1 MGIKIKSNKAFFSN
15 VSKNLENS
23 LGDLIENTVQDIST
37 EAAQRVPVD
46 TGILR
51 SAIDHEVKGFTGV
64 VKVNSKYAAFIEFG
78 TGTLYDAP
86 AEWEQYA
93 SEFKGLKSGS
103 FQDFKKNLIAWMSRK
118 GIDQKYLF
126 PIMMKILRVGIA
138 PRPFLYPAFKNNTT
152 KMLKTLE
159 KLNLNGN
166 K

>member
-23 LGDLIENTVQDIST
+23 LGDLIENTVQDISA

-51 SAIDHEVKGFTGV
+51 SSIGSEYKDLIGIAGTPI
-64 VKVNSKYAAFIEFG
+64 KYSPYVEFG
-78 TGTLYDAP
+78 TGGLVDVP
-86 AEWEQYA
+86 AGLEDYA
-93 SEFKGLKSGS
+93 IKFEG
-103 FQDFKKNLIAWMSRK
+103 D
-118 GIDQKYLF
+118 GIRQVDL
-126 PIMMKILRVGIA
+126 P